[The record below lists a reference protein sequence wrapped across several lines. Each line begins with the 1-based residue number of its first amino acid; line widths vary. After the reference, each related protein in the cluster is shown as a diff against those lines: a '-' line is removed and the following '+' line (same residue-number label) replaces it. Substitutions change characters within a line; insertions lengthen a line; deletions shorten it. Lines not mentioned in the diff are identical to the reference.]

1 MQDASLQPEL
11 ALRVGLAAR
20 ELPELD
26 ISQLLR
32 VLTGLLGAPLTAD
45 KLAGVTPRGLRDAGG
60 AHHLEAVQQASAE
73 RLEAA
78 CRALHGNAAEAD
90 PVPEPEPGPSPAGS
104 IRVACASNSG
114 GQLDGHFG
122 ACARFLVYDVAAT
135 GYRLAEVRPVAEAVS
150 GTGVRRDD
158 KIRARVGL
166 IADCHV
172 LYCCSIGGP
181 AAAKVVNAGVFPV
194 KRDEGGEAGAQMR
207 ELGAVLADRPPPWLA
222 KLMADGSAA
231 GAASAS

>member
-11 ALRVGLAAR
+11 ALRIGLAAR

-26 ISQLLR
+26 VSQLVR
-32 VLTGLLGAPLTAD
+32 VLTGLLGAPLSAE

-60 AHHLEAVQQASAE
+60 AHHLEAVEQAPVE

-78 CRALHGNAAEAD
+78 CRALHGEEAAPE
-90 PVPEPEPGPSPAGS
+90 PVPEPEPGPAPEGA

-114 GQLDGHFG
+114 GELDGHFG
-122 ACARFLVYDVAAT
+122 ACARFLIYEVGAD
-135 GYRLAEVRPVAEAVS
+135 GIRLAEVRPVAEAVS
-150 GTGVRRDD
+150 GSGTRRDD
-158 KIRARVGL
+158 RIAARVAL

-181 AAAKVVNAGVFPV
+181 AAAKVVNAGVFPM
-194 KRDEGGEAGAQMR
+194 KREGGSTAAAHMR
-207 ELGAVLADRPPPWLA
+207 ELGAALAAHPPPWLA
-222 KLMADGSAA
+222 RLMAGQREAPITP
-231 GAASAS
+231 

>member
-11 ALRVGLAAR
+11 ALRIGLAAR

-26 ISQLLR
+26 VSQLVR
-32 VLTGLLGAPLTAD
+32 VLTGLLGAPLSAE

-60 AHHLEAVQQASAE
+60 AHHLEAVEQAPVE

-78 CRALHGNAAEAD
+78 CRALHGEEAAPE
-90 PVPEPEPGPSPAGS
+90 PVPEPEPGPSPEGT

-114 GQLDGHFG
+114 GELDGHFG
-122 ACARFLVYDVAAT
+122 ACTRFLIYEVGAA
-135 GYRLAEVRPVAEAVS
+135 GCRRAEVRPVAEAVTGS
-150 GTGVRRDD
+150 GTRRDD
-158 KIRARVGL
+158 RIAARVAL

-181 AAAKVVNAGVFPV
+181 AAAKVVNAGVFPMR
-194 KRDEGGEAGAQMR
+194 RDAGGAAAAHMD
-207 ELGAVLADRPPPWLA
+207 ELRAALAERPPPWLA
-222 KLMADGSAA
+222 RLMAGE
-231 GAASAS
+231 GAARVAP